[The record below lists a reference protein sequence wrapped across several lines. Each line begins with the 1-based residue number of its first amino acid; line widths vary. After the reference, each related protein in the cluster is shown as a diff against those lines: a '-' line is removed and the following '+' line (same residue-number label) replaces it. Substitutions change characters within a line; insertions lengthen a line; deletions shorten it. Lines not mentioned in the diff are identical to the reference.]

1 MFSAER
7 ILFPT
12 DFSACSR
19 SVLPYVMSF
28 AEAHKSHLTLLHI
41 VEFEEMQ
48 HLAAGGEASKDEN
61 HYLAERKKDLEAM
74 AGPNPSVK
82 ISFKV
87 KEGHAY
93 KEIIRV
99 AEESDIDIVI
109 MATHGRT
116 GFEHILIG
124 SVAEKV
130 VRHSDRPV
138 LIVKPPKAA
147 FRHEEE

>member
-12 DFSACSR
+12 DFSDCSK
-19 SVLPYVMSF
+19 SVLPYVLSF
-28 AEAHKSHLTLLHI
+28 AEAHKSHVTILNV
-41 VEFEEMQ
+41 VEFEELQ
-48 HLAAGGEASKDEN
+48 HLTNAEGASEVEGS
-61 HYLAERKKDLEAM
+61 YLAKRTEALQAM
-74 AGPNPSVK
+74 VGPHPELHMDFV
-82 ISFKV
+82 V
-87 KEGHAY
+87 REGHAF
-93 KEIIRV
+93 KEILRL
-99 AEESDIDIVI
+99 AEESDIDIII

-138 LIVKPPKAA
+138 LIVKPQKDS
-147 FRHEEE
+147 FRKE

>member
-12 DFSACSR
+12 DFSDCSK
-19 SVLPYVMSF
+19 SVLPYVLSF
-28 AEAHKSHLTLLHI
+28 AEAHKSSLTLLNV

-48 HLAAGGEASKDEN
+48 HLVAGTGASEVEGS
-61 HYLAERKKDLEAM
+61 YLAKRTEALQAM
-74 AGPNPSVK
+74 VGPHPEIHIDFV
-82 ISFKV
+82 V
-87 KEGHAY
+87 REGHAF
-93 KEIIRV
+93 KEILRL
-99 AEESDIDIVI
+99 ADESDIDIII

-138 LIVKPPKAA
+138 LIVKPQKDA
-147 FRHEEE
+147 FRRE

>member
-12 DFSACSR
+12 DFSVCSK

-41 VEFEEMQ
+41 VEFEEVQ
-48 HLAAGGEASKDEN
+48 HMEAGQEASKVED
-61 HYLAERKKDLEAM
+61 HYLTERRKDLEAM
-74 AGPNPSVK
+74 VGPNPPVK
-82 ISFKV
+82 IAFKV

-99 AEESDIDIVI
+99 AEESDIDIII

-130 VRHSDRPV
+130 VRHSERPV
-138 LIVKPPKAA
+138 LIVKPSKDA
-147 FRHEEE
+147 FRHEE